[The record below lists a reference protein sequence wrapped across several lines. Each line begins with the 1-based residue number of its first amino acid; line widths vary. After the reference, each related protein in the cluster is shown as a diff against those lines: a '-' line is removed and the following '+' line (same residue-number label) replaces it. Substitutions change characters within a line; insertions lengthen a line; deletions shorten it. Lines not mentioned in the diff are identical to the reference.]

1 MLCLIIPCQDTFDD
15 EEMTSEKL
23 LQLENQKKKA
33 KELQVQ
39 AMKDREEAELTVN
52 IFFVKIVYLN
62 TKYLII
68 IFLQRKKKDKQGA
81 KSSGGSGDIFNAHD
95 FEIDINVAE
104 MTVRKSTEFI
114 FIILFSFSTGLLGSL
129 QHCSEARDQRPRHL
143 HRPHQALHQD

>member
-1 MLCLIIPCQDTFDD
+1 MIIPCQDTFDD

-52 IFFVKIVYLN
+52 IFFMKIVYL
-62 TKYLII
+62 KIYLI

-104 MTVRKSTEFI
+104 MTVRKSTEIIFI
-114 FIILFSFSTGLLGSL
+114 FLFSFSTGLLGSL
-129 QHCSEARDQRPRHL
+129 QHCSEARDQRPCHL

>member
-52 IFFVKIVYLN
+52 IFFMKIVYL
-62 TKYLII
+62 KIYLI
-68 IFLQRKKKDKQGA
+68 IFLQRKKKDKQGR
-81 KSSGGSGDIFNAHD
+81 
-95 FEIDINVAE
+95 
-104 MTVRKSTEFI
+104 TTRKQTN
-114 FIILFSFSTGLLGSL
+114 LDMGRKYL
-129 QHCSEARDQRPRHL
+129 
-143 HRPHQALHQD
+143 

>member
-52 IFFVKIVYLN
+52 IILMKMLSI
-62 TKYLII
+62 YLII
-68 IFLQRKKKDKQGA
+68 Q
-81 KSSGGSGDIFNAHD
+81 
-95 FEIDINVAE
+95 
-104 MTVRKSTEFI
+104 
-114 FIILFSFSTGLLGSL
+114 
-129 QHCSEARDQRPRHL
+129 
-143 HRPHQALHQD
+143 

>member
-52 IFFVKIVYLN
+52 IIFFMKIVYLN
-62 TKYLII
+62 TKYNN
-68 IFLQRKKKDKQGA
+68 IFAEKKERQ
-81 KSSGGSGDIFNAHD
+81 
-95 FEIDINVAE
+95 
-104 MTVRKSTEFI
+104 TR
-114 FIILFSFSTGLLGSL
+114 
-129 QHCSEARDQRPRHL
+129 C
-143 HRPHQALHQD
+143 

>member
-1 MLCLIIPCQDTFDD
+1 MLCFKVPCQDTFDD

-52 IFFVKIVYLN
+52 IFFMKIVYLN
-62 TKYLII
+62 TNKYLI

-104 MTVRKSTEFI
+104 MTVRKSTEFLHLL
-114 FIILFSFSTGLLGSL
+114 ILI
-129 QHCSEARDQRPRHL
+129 L
-143 HRPHQALHQD
+143 HRTPRFPPALL

>member
-52 IFFVKIVYLN
+52 IFFMKIVYPNLQPVN
-62 TKYLII
+62 QGPK
-68 IFLQRKKKDKQGA
+68 IFL
-81 KSSGGSGDIFNAHD
+81 H
-95 FEIDINVAE
+95 
-104 MTVRKSTEFI
+104 
-114 FIILFSFSTGLLGSL
+114 TGY
-129 QHCSEARDQRPRHL
+129 
-143 HRPHQALHQD
+143 

>member
-52 IFFVKIVYLN
+52 IFFIVYLN
-62 TKYLII
+62 I
-68 IFLQRKKKDKQGA
+68 
-81 KSSGGSGDIFNAHD
+81 
-95 FEIDINVAE
+95 
-104 MTVRKSTEFI
+104 
-114 FIILFSFSTGLLGSL
+114 
-129 QHCSEARDQRPRHL
+129 
-143 HRPHQALHQD
+143 

>member
-1 MLCLIIPCQDTFDD
+1 MLCFKISCQDTFDD

-52 IFFVKIVYLN
+52 IFFMKIVYLN
-62 TKYLII
+62 TKYLI

>member
-52 IFFVKIVYLN
+52 IFFMKIVYL
-62 TKYLII
+62 KIYLI

-104 MTVRKSTEFI
+104 MTVRKSTEFLHLL
-114 FIILFSFSTGLLGSL
+114 ILI
-129 QHCSEARDQRPRHL
+129 L
-143 HRPHQALHQD
+143 HRTPRFPPALL

>member
-1 MLCLIIPCQDTFDD
+1 MIIPCQDTFDD

-52 IFFVKIVYLN
+52 IFFMKIVYRN
-62 TKYLII
+62 TKYLK

-104 MTVRKSTEFI
+104 MAVRKNTEFI

-129 QHCSEARDQRPRHL
+129 QHCSEARDQRPCHL